1 MAGEAAH
8 VVYGARVLTYL
19 GNKVSDARYWVGTL
33 FPDIRHLGLVSR
45 HRTHPEHV
53 GLTTLTGQN
62 DFETG
67 MRAHAW
73 VDATRETYWR
83 EQNMKEMLPWHPFV
97 PHALKL
103 LEDELVYDMF
113 QDWDNVRQTLRQIYA
128 EELYYVDSREQVS
141 RWHAILERYLAHKPE
156 AVARKQLAMDIGLSE
171 HSAEEI
177 NMVVEKLRGDARTK
191 QLIERFQVHLE
202 QLLA

>member
-1 MAGEAAH
+1 M
-8 VVYGARVLTYL
+8 VYGARLLTYL
-19 GNKVSDARYWVGTL
+19 GDKISDARYWAGTL

-45 HRTHPEHV
+45 HRTHAQAV
-53 GLTTLTGQN
+53 GLQNIIGKN

-83 EQNMKEMLPWHPFV
+83 EQNMKETLPWHPFV

-103 LEDELVYDMF
+103 LEDELVYDSF
-113 QDWDNVRQTLRQIYA
+113 QDWDNVRQTLDQIYE
-128 EELYYVDSREQVS
+128 EELYYVDSKEHVR
-141 RWHAILERYLAHKPE
+141 RWHDILQRYLAKRPD
-156 AVARKQLAMDIGLSE
+156 VDSRKRISTDIGLSE
-171 HSAEEI
+171 NSAEEI
-177 NMVVEKLRGDARTK
+177 SLVVEKLRGDARTK
-191 QLIERFQVHLE
+191 QLIEQFQVHLE